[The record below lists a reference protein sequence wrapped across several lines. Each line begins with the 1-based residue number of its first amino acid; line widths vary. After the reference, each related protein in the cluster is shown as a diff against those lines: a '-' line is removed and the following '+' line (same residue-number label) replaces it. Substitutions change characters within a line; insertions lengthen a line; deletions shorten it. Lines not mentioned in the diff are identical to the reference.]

1 MASDPF
7 VRRGDCYTRPM
18 MPDGGATGSGSAAE
32 ASERS
37 GIRWE
42 PGDEDYPF
50 AAVPGE
56 TALDYFGRWLDE
68 AGYARIERG
77 GVRYIHETDVANVLN
92 HVTADVGLLRARLET
107 YGDRVVTAE
116 AYDATVQRLEQ
127 AVAELAEALDTLRQS
142 RG

>member
-1 MASDPF
+1 MVQDERTARPAGG
-7 VRRGDCYTRPM
+7 GDAGEP
-18 MPDGGATGSGSAAE
+18 P
-32 ASERS
+32 

-56 TALDYFGRWLDE
+56 TALDFLARWLDE

-77 GVRYIHETDVANVLN
+77 GVRYLHETDVVNLLN
-92 HVTADVGLLRARLET
+92 HVTADVGLLRARLST
-107 YGDRVVTAE
+107 FGDHVVTAE
-116 AYDATVQRLEQ
+116 AHDETVDRIER
-127 AVAELAEALDTLRQS
+127 AVAELGQALDTLRQA

>member
-1 MASDPF
+1 M
-7 VRRGDCYTRPM
+7 VQ
-18 MPDGGATGSGSAAE
+18 DGPATGPAGATEAA
-32 ASERS
+32 ERS

-56 TALDYFGRWLDE
+56 TALDFFGRWLDQ

-77 GVRYIHETDVANVLN
+77 GARYIHETDVANVLN

-107 YGDRVVTAE
+107 FGDRVVTAE
-116 AYDATVQRLEQ
+116 AYDATVERLER
-127 AVAELAEALDTLRQS
+127 AVAELGEALDTLRQS